1 MRQLGLRHLLPLC
14 PLSLVV
20 WANQYLADLDRLE
33 DTLGPEMSSASGRT
47 FSANRVV
54 NSPLYLASILTTG
67 NNAHGKSVFQ
77 FMGLVIGIFSIE
89 LLLSN
94 EIPKKYCRIALVLG
108 KVMRLHE
115 DNRK

>member
-1 MRQLGLRHLLPLC
+1 MAAHRVDGFEEHGALVRQ
-14 PLSLVV
+14 
-20 WANQYLADLDRLE
+20 
-33 DTLGPEMSSASGRT
+33 GR
-47 FSANRVV
+47 AH
-54 NSPLYLASILTTG
+54 LASILTTG

-108 KVMRLHE
+108 KVLRLHE

>member
-1 MRQLGLRHLLPLC
+1 MGSEMCIRDSG
-14 PLSLVV
+14 SFF
-20 WANQYLADLDRLE
+20 ALA
-33 DTLGPEMSSASGRT
+33 GMKYSI
-47 FSANRVV
+47 
-54 NSPLYLASILTTG
+54 LASILTTG

>member
-1 MRQLGLRHLLPLC
+1 MPNHAIGLTGEIQ
-14 PLSLVV
+14 VA
-20 WANQYLADLDRLE
+20 ANAKH
-33 DTLGPEMSSASGRT
+33 
-47 FSANRVV
+47 
-54 NSPLYLASILTTG
+54 LASILTTG

>member
-1 MRQLGLRHLLPLC
+1 MRVDVGRYEFE
-14 PLSLVV
+14 LVR
-20 WANQYLADLDRLE
+20 ND
-33 DTLGPEMSSASGRT
+33 
-47 FSANRVV
+47 
-54 NSPLYLASILTTG
+54 LASILTTG

-94 EIPKKYCRIALVLG
+94 EMAKKYCRIALVLG

-115 DNRK
+115 DYRK